1 MIPYEWDQ
9 LGRDVDFGHCPF
21 KFLVRTDYD
30 HAFMSGTI
38 KVCLRTDADANTR
51 TLRLG
56 FRVEKSETFAN
67 WQIEDMTVED
77 GRRVVRSICLEMLK
91 HELDEWLMFN
101 GVRNDPHAND
111 PERRKKAA

>member
-1 MIPYEWDQ
+1 M
-9 LGRDVDFGHCPF
+9 
-21 KFLVRTDYD
+21 RTDYD

-56 FRVEKSETFAN
+56 FRVEKSETFAA
-67 WQIEDMTVED
+67 WQIEDMPVEE
-77 GRRVVRSICLEMLK
+77 GRMVVRSMCIDMLK

-101 GVRNDPHAND
+101 GKRNDPHAND
-111 PERRKKAA
+111 RRATKKGGLA